1 MGGRGGSSCSLV
13 FIPSILPSPDAT
25 ISLSELPTPTMT
37 GSVSLSLSLAILVLL
52 SVVPTTAVFTT
63 SLLNFAS
70 FDLLVLLTEV
80 AVIDATRGFGGIVG
94 SLTISSSSSTG
105 RGCG

>member
-1 MGGRGGSSCSLV
+1 M
-13 FIPSILPSPDAT
+13 FIPSILLSPDAT
-25 ISLSELPTPTMT
+25 ISLSELPTPAMT
-37 GSVSLSLSLAILVLL
+37 GSVSLSLSLATLVLL

-70 FDLLVLLTEV
+70 FDLLLLTVSEEL
-80 AVIDATRGFGGIVG
+80 AVIEVTRGFGGIVG